1 MCLQKATLDVWIMT
15 GTDYTS
21 SGLKVLKMLWL
32 SF

>member
-1 MCLQKATLDVWIMT
+1 MCLQKATLDVWKMT
-15 GTDYTS
+15 STDYIL